1 MIKNP
6 SPSGKDFFIY
16 CSHFHHIYTSDKLRL
31 IQWEFYPTEFSRIY
45 PELVSIG

>member
-16 CSHFHHIYTSDKLRL
+16 CSHFSQPSTSDKMRL
-31 IQWEFYPTEFSRIY
+31 IQWEFSPTEFSLIY
-45 PELVSIG
+45 PGLVSIG

>member
-16 CSHFHHIYTSDKLRL
+16 CSHFSQPSTSDKMRL
-31 IQWEFYPTEFSRIY
+31 IQWEFDPTEFSRIY
-45 PELVSIG
+45 QGLVNI

>member
-16 CSHFHHIYTSDKLRL
+16 CSHFHHLSTSDKMRL
-31 IQWEFYPTEFSRIY
+31 IQWEFLPH
-45 PELVSIG
+45 